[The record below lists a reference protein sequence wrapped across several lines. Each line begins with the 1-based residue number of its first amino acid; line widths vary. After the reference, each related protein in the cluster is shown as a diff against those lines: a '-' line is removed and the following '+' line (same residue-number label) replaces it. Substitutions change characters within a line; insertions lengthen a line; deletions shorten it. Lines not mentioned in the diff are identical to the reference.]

1 MTVSETAT
9 PQTTVSEAA
18 NLSSAKPIA
27 ERSLIWLGAIT
38 TGVVV
43 TNLFAPQILVGLIGR
58 ALTMTEWQAGM
69 ISTLTLLGYAFGLLL
84 LVPLVDLIE
93 NKRLILRTLACA
105 IVAALGMALAPTP
118 SLVLAATFILGASCA
133 SIQMMVPLVASMVPA
148 ARRGQAIGEVMSGL
162 MVGILLSRPLA
173 SLIADSWNWRG
184 YYFVSA
190 ALMAVLAGALARY
203 LPSLKPATTASYPA
217 LLRSFPRLLRE
228 EPVLRV
234 RAWTAALVMASFT
247 AFWAAVAL
255 RLPHAPFR
263 LDAMGI
269 ALFALIGVAGAA
281 ATSLAGRLGDRGWTR
296 PTLVVAHLIIT
307 AAPALCAWAGVL
319 ESRIAA
325 LAMLGLGAV
334 LIDVGITADQT
345 LGRRAVNLL
354 RPEARGRLN
363 ALFVAL
369 FFLGGAVGAAA
380 ASFAW
385 THGGWTSV
393 CAVAACFGLLGLIT
407 DVTTRTGTS

>member
-1 MTVSETAT
+1 MTVSDVTKF
-9 PQTTVSEAA
+9 P
-18 NLSSAKPIA
+18 SAKPIA

-43 TNLFAPQILVGLIGR
+43 TNLFAPQILVGMIGR
-58 ALTMTEWQAGM
+58 SLAMTAQQAGM
-69 ISTLTLLGYAFGLLL
+69 VSTLTLLGYAIGLLL
-84 LVPLVDLIE
+84 LVPLVDLVE

-105 IVAALGMALAPTP
+105 IPAALCTALAPTP
-118 SLVLAATFILGASCA
+118 FLLLVATFVLGASCA
-133 SIQMMVPLVASMVPA
+133 AIQMMLPLVASQVAP
-148 ARRGQAIGEVMSGL
+148 ARRGQAIGEVMGGL

-173 SLIADSWNWRG
+173 SLLADAWSWRA

-190 ALMAVLAGALARY
+190 ALMTALAAALARY
-203 LPSLKPATTASYPA
+203 LPTLQPRATFGYGA
-217 LLRSFPRLLRE
+217 LLCSFPKLLRE

-255 RLPHAPFR
+255 RLPAEPFR
-263 LDAMGI
+263 LDAQGI

-281 ATSLAGRLGDRGWTR
+281 ATPLAGRWGDRGWTR
-296 PTLVVAHLIIT
+296 PMLFAAHLLIV
-307 AAPALCAWAGVL
+307 ASLALCAFAALL

-325 LAMLGLGAV
+325 LLV
-334 LIDVGITADQT
+334 LSIGTILLDVGITTDQT
-345 LGRRAVNLL
+345 LGRRAINLL
-354 RPEARGRLN
+354 RPEARGRSN

-369 FFLGGAVGAAA
+369 FFVGGAVGAAA

-385 THGGWTSV
+385 TYGGWTSV
-393 CAVAACFGLLGLIT
+393 CTVAAVFGVLGLIT
-407 DVTTRTGTS
+407 DIATTTGTT

>member
-1 MTVSETAT
+1 MTI
-9 PQTTVSEAA
+9 SEAA
-18 NLSSAKPIA
+18 KLSSAKPIA

-58 ALTMTEWQAGM
+58 SMAMTAQQAGM
-69 ISTLTLLGYAFGLLL
+69 ISTLTLLGYAIGLVL
-84 LVPLVDLIE
+84 LVPRVDLVE
-93 NKRLILRTLACA
+93 NKRLILRTLAAA
-105 IVAALGMALAPTP
+105 ILAALCTALAPTP
-118 SLVLAATFILGASCA
+118 LLLLLATFILGASCA
-133 SIQMMVPLVASMVPA
+133 AIQMMVPLVASQVAP

-162 MVGILLSRPLA
+162 MVAILLSRPLA
-173 SLIADSWNWRG
+173 SLIADAWNWRA
-184 YYFVSA
+184 YYLVSA
-190 ALMAVLAGALARY
+190 GLMAMLAAALARY
-203 LPSLKPATTASYPA
+203 LPQLQPQASVNYAA
-217 LLRSFPRLLRE
+217 LLGSFPKLLRD

-255 RLPHAPFR
+255 RLPDAPFS
-263 LDAMGI
+263 LDAKGI

-281 ATSLAGRLGDRGWTR
+281 ATPLAGRWGDRGWTR
-296 PTLVVAHLIIT
+296 PMLFAAHLLII
-307 AAPALCAWAGVL
+307 ASLALCAGAALL

-325 LAMLGLGAV
+325 LVV
-334 LIDVGITADQT
+334 LSIGTILLDVGITTDQT
-345 LGRRAVNLL
+345 LGRRAINLL

-363 ALFVAL
+363 GLFVAV
-369 FFLGGAVGAAA
+369 FFVGGAIGAAA

-393 CAVAACFGLLGLIT
+393 CAVAAVFGVLGLIT
-407 DVTTRTGTS
+407 DIATRTGTS